1 MNIEKHHPFE
11 SHRYNSKFQSLDINT
26 FVPRIDSMII
36 IYVIYFVFFA
46 YYFIFNNN
54 DKARTTLVNVAE
66 SKAVF
71 IGLLCVI
78 FLHLYF
84 NSLVARNH
92 LEKAKIQKFRDAIH
106 LGIIAS
112 VIALLDRM
120 DIVMGQFFV
129 ISFIYY
135 FLGEIV

>member
-1 MNIEKHHPFE
+1 MNIPKHHPFE
-11 SHRYNSKFQSLDINT
+11 SHKYNSKFKSINMSK

-46 YYFIFNNN
+46 YYFIFENNY
-54 DKARTTLVNVAE
+54 KARTTLISVTE
-66 SKAVF
+66 SKAVI

-84 NSLVARNH
+84 NSLEARNDV
-92 LEKAKIQKFRDAIH
+92 ERAKIQKFRDGIH

-135 FLGEIV
+135 FMGENV